1 MTKSIKSLHI
11 NKAKGLK
18 DLTIVFEKEGL
29 TGILGPNGC
38 GKSTIL
44 HLLACGYKPVKGQDG
59 NSSRDYRFPEFFLPV
74 SFRGTNRFSW
84 QGTSID
90 YVYRDTNGGRS
101 LHVRKGSN
109 RWMRYDKREPRWVS
123 YIGLAT
129 CVPDI
134 EKEKL
139 KSIID
144 YTSVA
149 NLDPDLLSDA
159 SMILGKNYSEY
170 SQCHRRDGRTNK
182 RVEVG
187 GTRYTSLS
195 MGAGEQRVF
204 TILEE
209 VNKAPNY
216 GLILVDEIDLLLHQ
230 QSLQRLLKK
239 LEEKARSKHLQIIFT
254 AHNQFILSLPGIS
267 FKHIYHT
274 PDRTYC
280 LEGNHPEGIE
290 QLTGRPQKDIEIYV
304 EDKLAEALVQQVCD
318 EEGLSKRVSITPF
331 GSIENAFPLA
341 CASEVVDS
349 LKERNMLF
357 VLDGDKY
364 RTDEERKPA
373 LRRHLVRSTYNQE
386 VTDEAILG
394 KIKQFVIPQ
403 AQDINPEKYYHP
415 LICMLSE
422 DVACSVRATNLLR
435 EIKRRRS
442 MVVQDSHALFSHPI
456 YDLNSD
462 YSFIAELLSKTEEWA
477 GITSEVREWL
487 RAHIPEGEI

>member
-1 MTKSIKSLHI
+1 MTKIIKKLHI
-11 NKAKGLK
+11 VEAKGLK
-18 DLTIVFEKEGL
+18 DVTIDFKDEGL

-44 HLLACGYKPVKGQDG
+44 HLLACGYKPVEGQDG
-59 NSSRDYRFPEFFLPV
+59 NLSRDYKFPEFFLPV
-74 SFRGTNRFSW
+74 SFEGNDRFSW
-84 QGTSID
+84 QGTNIK
-90 YVYRDTNGGRS
+90 YVYRDTSGERS
-101 LHVRKGSN
+101 LSVTKSSI
-109 RWMRYDKREPRWVS
+109 RWMRYEKREPRWVS

-149 NLDPDLLSDA
+149 NLGLDLLRDA
-159 SMILGKNYSEY
+159 SEILGKNYSEY

-230 QSLQRLLKK
+230 RSLRLLLTK
-239 LEEKARSKHLQIIFT
+239 LEEKARRKHLQIIFT
-254 AHNQFILSLPGIS
+254 AHNRFILNLPGIS

-280 LEGNHPEGIE
+280 LDGNHPEGIE
-290 QLTGRPQKDIEIYV
+290 QLTGSPQKDIEIYV
-304 EDKLAEALVQQVCD
+304 EDKLAEALVQQICD
-318 EEGLSKRVSITPF
+318 ELELSKRVSITPF

-341 CASEVVDS
+341 CASGVVTS
-349 LKERNMLF
+349 LQERNMLF

-364 RTDEERKPA
+364 RTDDERKSP
-373 LRRHLVRSTYNQE
+373 LSRHLVHSSYIPEETRK
-386 VTDEAILG
+386 AILG
-394 KIKQFVIPQ
+394 KIKQFSIPKGKK
-403 AQDINPEKYYHP
+403 PEEYYHE
-415 LICMLSE
+415 LICDLQE
-422 DVACSVRATNLLR
+422 DVACSARANILFR
-435 EIKRRRS
+435 EIRRRS
-442 MVVQDSHALFSHPI
+442 LMGGQDSHALFSAPI

-462 YSFIAELLSKTEEWA
+462 YSCVAELLSKTEEWA

>member
-11 NKAKGLK
+11 NEAKGLK
-18 DLTIVFEKEGL
+18 DLTIVFEEEGL

-44 HLLACGYKPVKGQDG
+44 HLLACGYKPVKDQDG
-59 NSSRDYRFPEFFLPV
+59 NSSRDYKFPEFFLPI
-74 SFRGTNRFSW
+74 SFRGTDRFSW
-84 QGTSID
+84 QGTSIE
-90 YVYRDTNGGRS
+90 YVYRDTNGDRS
-101 LHVRKGSN
+101 LSVTKSSI
-109 RWMRYDKREPRWVS
+109 RWMRYEKREPRWVS

-149 NLDPDLLSDA
+149 NLGPDLLRDA
-159 SMILGKNYSEY
+159 SEILGKNYSEY

-182 RVEVG
+182 RVKVG
-187 GTRYTSLS
+187 KTLYTSLS

-230 QSLQRLLKK
+230 RSLRRLLKK

-254 AHNQFILSLPGIS
+254 AHNRFILSLPGIS

-274 PDRTYC
+274 TDRTYC

-304 EDKLAEALVQQVCD
+304 EDVLAEALVQQICA
-318 EEGLSKRVSITPF
+318 EERLSKRVSITPF
-331 GSIENAFPLA
+331 GSIKNAFPLA
-341 CASEVVDS
+341 CASGVVPS
-349 LKERNMLF
+349 LQGRNMLF
-357 VLDGDKY
+357 VLDGDLY
-364 RTDEERKPA
+364 REDKKKRSAISRQLLKSSYIEEGT
-373 LRRHLVRSTYNQE
+373 H
-386 VTDEAILG
+386 DAIFE
-394 KIKQFVIPQ
+394 KIKQFLIPKGKK
-403 AQDINPEKYYHP
+403 PEEYYHELVCALP
-415 LICMLSE
+415 E
-422 DVACSVRATNLLR
+422 DVACSVRATDLLR
-435 EIKRRRS
+435 EIKRRLP
-442 MVVQDSHALFSHPI
+442 MIVQDSHELFSHPI
-456 YDLNSD
+456 YDLGSD
-462 YSFIAELLSKTEEWA
+462 YSFIAELLSKTEKWA
-477 GITSEVREWL
+477 EITREVREWL
-487 RAHIPEGEI
+487 KAHIPEGEI